1 VCCVRR
7 KDKAIS
13 RQNKSSK
20 RSKYKYNTP
29 YVSYRMSLTKLP
41 KSMSDF
47 SGEIHNK
54 DVYHNFHILKPYGTY
69 TQINTPQ

>member
-7 KDKAIS
+7 KARLSQDKV
-13 RQNKSSK
+13 KSSK

-29 YVSYRMSLTKLP
+29 YVSYRMSLTKPP

-47 SGEIHNK
+47 SGKIHNK

>member
-1 VCCVRR
+1 
-7 KDKAIS
+7 
-13 RQNKSSK
+13 
-20 RSKYKYNTP
+20 
-29 YVSYRMSLTKLP
+29 MSLTKLP

>member
-1 VCCVRR
+1 
-7 KDKAIS
+7 
-13 RQNKSSK
+13 
-20 RSKYKYNTP
+20 
-29 YVSYRMSLTKLP
+29 MSLTKPP

-47 SGEIHNK
+47 SGKIHNK